1 MIAIAVASVPRP
13 VTRCGCPLCWC
24 LQRVTRT
31 VLFGS
36 CPECGVWRKVRL
48 DSLMGAHGSCRA
60 IRYDEGQRMWIRPR
74 PLHVKAICRPCRNEA
89 HMGRADDNRRLIA
102 QIEALA
108 GEVDAWGMAAHS
120 DVERMPVLRA
130 ARLLDDR
137 LHRAALATT
146 TANGHARV
154 AAGRGREM
162 ALAGARGVNA

>member
-1 MIAIAVASVPRP
+1 
-13 VTRCGCPLCWC
+13 
-24 LQRVTRT
+24 
-31 VLFGS
+31 
-36 CPECGVWRKVRL
+36 
-48 DSLMGAHGSCRA
+48 
-60 IRYDEGQRMWIRPR
+60 
-74 PLHVKAICRPCRNEA
+74 
-89 HMGRADDNRRLIA
+89 MGRADDNRRLVA